1 VPMRPEEVEELKAA
15 ANREIDRVAN
25 LLIETSDWMADNPEL
40 GLQEYQAS
48 AKLTEMLEEFG
59 AEVTRGIAGLPT
71 AFEARL
77 PGGNPGQGGKV
88 AIVAEYDALP
98 DVGHGCGHN
107 IIATAA
113 IGAGIALSSLAGRLP
128 GTVVVLGTPAEESA
142 VPNAGGKIPVLD
154 HGHFDDVDAAIMVH
168 PMTEDT
174 IALTSS
180 LVARGLEFEFHGRPA
195 HAAANPHEGLNALDA
210 LIVMFNAV
218 GLLRQQIRTDA
229 RIHGIISYGGGAPN
243 VIPPYTACR
252 FRVRGTEPEYTEEL
266 VQRVVACAQAGATA
280 TGCRMEWKEYIRPYL
295 NMVPNQTLGATFRE
309 NLEAIGRDVQ
319 DERSLD
325 RLRQCEPQ
333 GAVGLRLPR
342 HLRPGGGLALEGGR
356 RRDKDAARPRRDRR
370 GREESGD
377 DRDRH
382 PGRRDAARG
391 SEAGAPAGDGGGGV
405 KGEGRR
411 GECRVPSAECGCWGR
426 GYGAIFR

>member
-1 VPMRPEEVEELKAA
+1 MPRLNLAREEGTIVPMRAEEVEELKAA
-15 ANREIDRVAN
+15 ANREIDRIAN

-48 AKLTEMLEEFG
+48 AKLTELLEEFG

-77 PGGNPGQGGKV
+77 PAGTPGQGGKV

-113 IGAGIALSSLAGRLP
+113 IGAGIALSALGGRLP
-128 GTVVVLGTPAEESA
+128 GTAVVLGTPAEESA

-210 LIVMFNAV
+210 LIVMFNAI
-218 GLLRQQIRTDA
+218 GLLRQQIRSDA
-229 RIHGIISYGGGAPN
+229 RVHGVITYGGGAPN
-243 VIPPYTACR
+243 VIPPYTSCR
-252 FRVRGTEPEYTEEL
+252 FRVRGTEPEYAEEL
-266 VQRVVACAQAGATA
+266 VQRVIACAQAGATA
-280 TGCRMEWKEYIRPYL
+280 TGCRVEWREYIRPYL
-295 NMVPNQTLGATFRE
+295 NMVPNHALGAAFRE
-309 NLEAIGRDVQ
+309 NLEALGRDVH
-319 DERSLD
+319 DERS
-325 RLRQCEPQ
+325 
-333 GAVGLRLPR
+333 
-342 HLRPGGGLALEGGR
+342 
-356 RRDKDAARPRRDRR
+356 RD
-370 GREESGD
+370 GSGSTD
-377 DRDRH
+377 FGNVSH
-382 PGRRDAARG
+382 KVPSVYAYLGICG
-391 SEAGAPAGDGGGGV
+391 PEAGWHSKEVAAATKTPRGHAAIVAGAKSLAMTAIDILADETLREQA
-405 KGEGRR
+405 KEEHRRAMAGE
-411 GECRVPSAECGCWGR
+411 E
-426 GYGAIFR
+426 